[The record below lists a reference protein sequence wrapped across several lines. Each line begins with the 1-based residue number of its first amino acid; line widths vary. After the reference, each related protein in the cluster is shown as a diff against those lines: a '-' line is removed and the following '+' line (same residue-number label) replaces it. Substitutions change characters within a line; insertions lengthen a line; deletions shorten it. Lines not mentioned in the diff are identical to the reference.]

1 MTSRMTCH
9 ARSRTT
15 FLRATALA
23 MALATAALACARPVR
38 IPAAG
43 DSAAAPAESRTPARA
58 PDVDVVVENHNSSD
72 VTVTLQGAGGRRVRL
87 GNVSGSTTRT
97 LRFAAELAAASQPL
111 VLLAHPIGARETF
124 TSERFTVQPG
134 QQVVLTLGSRIG
146 QSSVS
151 VH

>member
-1 MTSRMTCH
+1 M
-9 ARSRTT
+9 
-15 FLRATALA
+15 L
-23 MALATAALACARPVR
+23 AALGCARPVR
-38 IPAAG
+38 IPAPE
-43 DSAAAPAESRTPARA
+43 DSADARTDARAPARL

-111 VLLAHPIGARETF
+111 VLLAHPIGGRESY
-124 TSERFTVQPG
+124 TSDRFTVQSG
-134 QQVVLTLGSRIG
+134 QQVVLTLGARIL
-146 QSSVS
+146 QSSVA

>member
-1 MTSRMTCH
+1 MRACH
-9 ARSRTT
+9 PRPW
-15 FLRATALA
+15 LA
-23 MALATAALACARPVR
+23 AVAVLAAGCARPVR
-38 IPAAG
+38 IPSPDDTAA
-43 DSAAAPAESRTPARA
+43 ARAEAPAETRTPARV

-111 VLLAHPIGARETF
+111 VLLAHPIGGRETY
-124 TSERFTVQPG
+124 TSDRFTVQPG
-134 QQVVLTLGSRIG
+134 QQVVLTLGSRIA
-146 QSSVS
+146 QSSVA

>member
-1 MTSRMTCH
+1 MTSRTVP
-9 ARSRTT
+9 
-15 FLRATALA
+15 LLLLAL
-23 MALATAALACARPVR
+23 AALACARPVR
-38 IPAAG
+38 IPATD
-43 DSAAAPAESRTPARA
+43 DSAAAAERAASRTPVRA

-97 LRFAAELAAASQPL
+97 LRFAGEMAAASQSL
-111 VLLAHPIGARETF
+111 VLLAHPIGARETY
-124 TSERFTVQPG
+124 TSDRFTVQPG

-146 QSSVS
+146 QSSVA

>member
-1 MTSRMTCH
+1 MPSRMVPW
-9 ARSRTT
+9 
-15 FLRATALA
+15 LLLA
-23 MALATAALACARPVR
+23 MAALACARPVR
-38 IPAAG
+38 IPAA
-43 DSAAAPAESRTPARA
+43 DDTAAAAERTGSRTPARA
-58 PDVDVVVENHNSSD
+58 PDVEVVVENHNSSD

-111 VLLAHPIGARETF
+111 TLLAHPIGARETF

-146 QSSVS
+146 QSSVA

>member
-1 MTSRMTCH
+1 MR
-9 ARSRTT
+9 ARRPR
-15 FLRATALA
+15 LRSAALVALA
-23 MALATAALACARPVR
+23 AFGCARPVR
-38 IPAAG
+38 IPSAD
-43 DSAAAPAESRTPARA
+43 DSTGARTDTRA
-58 PDVDVVVENHNSSD
+58 PVRAADVDVVVENHNSSD

-97 LRFAAELAAASQPL
+97 LRFAAELAAASQTL

-134 QQVVLTLGSRIG
+134 QQVVLTLASRIG
-146 QSSVS
+146 QSSVA